1 MQPLKPAFVRCLC
14 YRKPGGSRTTRASVS
29 WRSFA
34 AVEDSFLQRSFEWRL
49 CLSQKSQNC
58 VTKNKTTKKIELSSL
73 VTQWV
78 KDLVLLLLWLWL
90 LQWCEF
96 SHWPGNFHMP
106 WAWSKKKKKYSQ
118 VRELTHGCSSYS
130 GCSSRLTPT
139 KRGTRHLFVLL
150 LEWAFYFLSNV
161 CDFQNSLIYAQYFY
175 NRRVGLT
182 PFCR

>member
-96 SHWPGNFHMP
+96 SHWPANFHML
-106 WAWSKKKKKYSQ
+106 WAWSKKKKKIQPSQ
-118 VRELTHGCSSYS
+118 RTH
-130 GCSSRLTPT
+130 SRMLQLLRMLQQTDT
-139 KRGTRHLFVLL
+139 YQTRNQASLCVTFRMGLLF
-150 LEWAFYFLSNV
+150 S
-161 CDFQNSLIYAQYFY
+161 FQC
-175 NRRVGLT
+175 V
-182 PFCR
+182 